1 MAAKEKREKKE
12 KKPKPAKAQKKQKT
26 PPPPEFL
33 PNPLKNPMPNYI
45 TYRMNRWERLGATVL
60 AFLAGG
66 VCSQVFY
73 GGLFRQDGENTMMTY
88 ISAVIFI
95 LLVGG
100 AAVKVYL
107 PMRARQLCRNR
118 QQKLSIQ
125 FRDMLESL
133 TTSLAAGDTVHQAF
147 EAAYGDLCLQYG
159 EGADLSREME
169 QVLLAPKSGISIE
182 EMLQD
187 FAQRSGLEDI
197 ESFANV
203 FTVCYSTGGNMKD
216 VMRRTHDIIT
226 DKMAIADEIR
236 TKLSA
241 NKLELNVI
249 TLAPIFLMLLLRT
262 TNQAFA
268 EKFATAGGVVCITIA
283 IAIFVAAYRM
293 GQKIVEI
300 GG

>member
-1 MAAKEKREKKE
+1 
-12 KKPKPAKAQKKQKT
+12 
-26 PPPPEFL
+26 
-33 PNPLKNPMPNYI
+33 
-45 TYRMNRWERLGATVL
+45 
-60 AFLAGG
+60 
-66 VCSQVFY
+66 
-73 GGLFRQDGENTMMTY
+73 MMTY
-88 ISAVIFI
+88 ISAVVFI
-95 LLVGG
+95 VLVGS

-107 PMRARQLCRNR
+107 PMRAKQLCRSR

-169 QVLLAPKSGISIE
+169 QVLLAPKSGLTIE
-182 EMLQD
+182 TMLQD

-249 TLAPIFLMLLLRT
+249 TLAPIFLVLLLRI
-262 TNQAFA
+262 TNQSFA

>member
-1 MAAKEKREKKE
+1 MAKEKKQ
-12 KKPKPAKAQKKQKT
+12 KKPKPAKAPKKQKA
-26 PPPPEFL
+26 PPPPALLE
-33 PNPLKNPMPNYI
+33 NPLKNWMPNYV
-45 TYRMNRWERLGATVL
+45 TYQMNAWERMSAAVL

-95 LLVGG
+95 VLVGA

-107 PMRARQLCRNR
+107 PMRAQQLCRKR
-118 QQKLSIQ
+118 QHTLSVQ

-159 EGADLSREME
+159 EGADLSREIQ
-169 QVLLAPKSGISIE
+169 QVLLAPKSGLTIE
-182 EMLQD
+182 VMLQD
-187 FAQRSGLEDI
+187 FARRSGLEDI

-262 TNQAFA
+262 TNQSFA

-283 IAIFVAAYRM
+283 IAIFMAAYRM

>member
-1 MAAKEKREKKE
+1 MAKEKKQ
-12 KKPKPAKAQKKQKT
+12 KKPKPAKAPKKQKA
-26 PPPPEFL
+26 PPPPALLE
-33 PNPLKNPMPNYI
+33 NPLKNWMPNYV
-45 TYRMNRWERLGATVL
+45 TYQMNAWERMSAAVL

-95 LLVGG
+95 VLVGA

-107 PMRARQLCRNR
+107 PMRAQQLCRKR
-118 QQKLSIQ
+118 QHTLSVQ

-159 EGADLSREME
+159 EGADLSREIQ
-169 QVLLAPKSGISIE
+169 QVLLAPKSGLTIE
-182 EMLQD
+182 VMLQD
-187 FAQRSGLEDI
+187 FARRSGLEDI

-262 TNQAFA
+262 TNQSFA

>member
-1 MAAKEKREKKE
+1 MAKEKKQ
-12 KKPKPAKAQKKQKT
+12 KKPKPAKAPKKQKA
-26 PPPPEFL
+26 PPPPALLE
-33 PNPLKNPMPNYI
+33 NPLKNWMPNYV
-45 TYRMNRWERLGATVL
+45 TYQMNAWERMSAAVL

-95 LLVGG
+95 VLVGA

-107 PMRARQLCRNR
+107 PMRAQQLCRKR
-118 QQKLSIQ
+118 QHTLSVQ

-159 EGADLSREME
+159 EGADLSREIQ
-169 QVLLAPKSGISIE
+169 QVLLAPKSGLTIE
-182 EMLQD
+182 VMLQD
-187 FAQRSGLEDI
+187 FARRSGLEDI

-216 VMRRTHDIIT
+216 VMRRTHDVIT

-262 TNQAFA
+262 TNQSFA